1 MEKRWSKTEI
11 TYLKRHATSGS
22 VEELA
27 QRLHTDPKTIRR
39 KLAELGLTPTQ
50 SFQPEAEAA
59 FEHYT
64 EAVKLLQEKRYA
76 EAAPL
81 FETVITE
88 VDRRQLIDRARQH
101 LEICRRQL
109 AELPA
114 EADPYLEAVFEKNR
128 GNLEA
133 ARELCSQLPPEAE
146 DERTAYL
153 LASLQALSG
162 STEEALETLETAIR
176 LDPKNRVHAYH
187 DPDFAELRGLQEF
200 TNLFTGSS

>member
-11 TYLKRHATSGS
+11 TYLKRHAASGS

-39 KLAELGLTPTQ
+39 KLTELGLTPTQ
-50 SFQPEAEAA
+50 SFQPEGEAA
-59 FEHYT
+59 VEHYT

-81 FETVITE
+81 FETVIRE

-109 AELPA
+109 EELPA
-114 EADPYLEAVFEKNR
+114 DEDPYLKAVFEKNR
-128 GNLEA
+128 GNLDA
-133 ARELCSQLPPEAE
+133 ARELCAQLPAE
-146 DERTAYL
+146 EERTAYL

-162 STEEALETLETAIR
+162 AAEEALATLKTAIR
-176 LDPKNRVHAYH
+176 LEPKNRVHAYH

-200 TNLFTGSS
+200 TNLYTESS